1 MVKSHPPTKEGARV
15 SEPVCSFSASLP
27 DISSA
32 MNISGAG
39 NGVRLKLDVPES
51 EIGQVFKLVLM
62 RGKVF
67 RVTVEEAEE

>member
-1 MVKSHPPTKEGARV
+1 M

-27 DISSA
+27 DIQSA
-32 MNISGAG
+32 MNISGSG

-67 RVTVEEAEE
+67 RVEVWEE